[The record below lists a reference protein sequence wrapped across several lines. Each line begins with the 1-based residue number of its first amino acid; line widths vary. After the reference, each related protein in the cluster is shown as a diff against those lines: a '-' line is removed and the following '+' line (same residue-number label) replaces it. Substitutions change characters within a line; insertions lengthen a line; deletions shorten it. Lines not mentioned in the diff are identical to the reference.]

1 LGLIDDWGVD
11 FIVEVDSLEWLL
23 VVKVIL
29 SVVKVVDV
37 EFTKLPLVD
46 VVEISELVAAEDWIV
61 SNR

>member
-1 LGLIDDWGVD
+1 MGLIDDWGVD